1 MSTPVKRV
9 TDSIVDEQLDIAEL
23 AGSAYD
29 KGKTAGARVEML
41 ARDIMRLRAS
51 GKLTAERAKE
61 LLREGMLV
69 LVLASYA
76 DLVGEMQSMTDAAMA
91 KQNEAL
97 AALDGP
103 ITSVPFVRDAD
114 IASRTQERA
123 QEKLN
128 GGK

>member
-9 TDSIVDEQLDIAEL
+9 TDSIVDEQLDIVEL
-23 AGSAYD
+23 AQKAYE
-29 KGKTAGARVEML
+29 KGQSAGARVEML

-69 LVLASYA
+69 LVLATYA
-76 DLVGEMQSMTDAAMA
+76 DLVGDMQALTDDAMS
-91 KQNEAL
+91 KQN
-97 AALDGP
+97 AALRALGQP
-103 ITSVPFVRDAD
+103 VTSVPFVRDAE
-114 IASRTQERA
+114 IAARTQERA

-128 GGK
+128 GSK